1 MTTTKNAIRLIA
13 ITILIQVFVFAA
25 PHSSPARGKAY
36 IVGARDVLSITI
48 YAGGELQQEVDLTVS
63 AKGIINAPFVGA
75 IKAVGLTLPQLE
87 ERITRPLAKDY
98 FVSPEV
104 NIRVAGYHSLR
115 YFISGAVNEPGLYE
129 MTSRTTLMELI
140 AKAGGVLPDRG
151 NVAYILRGSTDE
163 VVEGKSIN
171 ELISRK
177 EPIKVDL
184 ESLLDRGDM
193 SANLSLVPGDVVY
206 LPLGKALNLA
216 KSKIYVGGK
225 IEKPGL
231 YDYQPGLTALSA
243 CILAGGFAKFSAPNR
258 TKIIRKENG
267 EQMVIEVDLNDVKEG
282 DAPDV
287 ELKPGDRIHVPESW
301 L

>member
-1 MTTTKNAIRLIA
+1 MTTKKNAILIIS
-13 ITILIQVFVFAA
+13 ITILIQAFTFIL
-25 PHSSPARGKAY
+25 PYSCQARDKAY
-36 IVGARDVLSITI
+36 IIGPRDVLSLTI
-48 YAGGELQQEVDLTVS
+48 YAGGEEQQAVDLTVS
-63 AKGIINAPFVGA
+63 AKGTINVPFVGA
-75 IKAVGLTLPQLE
+75 MKAAGLTIPQLE
-87 ERITRPLAKDY
+87 DRITRPLAKDY
-98 FVSPEV
+98 FVAPEV

-115 YFISGAVNEPGLYE
+115 YFISGAVKEPGLYE

-140 AKAGGVLPDRG
+140 AKAGGVFPDRG
-151 NVAYILRGSTDE
+151 NVAYILRGSTDK

>member
-1 MTTTKNAIRLIA
+1 MTKTTNTIRIIT
-13 ITILIQVFVFAA
+13 ITILIQLFIFLA

-36 IVGARDVLSITI
+36 IVGPRDVLSITI
-48 YAGGELQQEVDLTVS
+48 YAGGELQQEVELTVS
-63 AKGIINAPFVGA
+63 AKGVINAPFVGA
-75 IKAVGLTLPQLE
+75 IKAVGFTLPQLE
-87 ERITRPLAKDY
+87 DRITRPLAKDY

-115 YFISGAVNEPGLYE
+115 YFISGAVKEPGLYE

-151 NVAYILRGSTDE
+151 NVAYVLRGSAEE

-193 SANLSLVPGDVVY
+193 SANLRLVPGDVVY

-231 YDYQPGLTALSA
+231 YDYQPGLTALNA

-258 TKIIRKENG
+258 TKIFRKENG
-267 EQMVIEVDLNDVKEG
+267 EQMVIDIDLNDVKEG

-287 ELKPGDRIHVPESW
+287 ELKAGDRIHVPESW

>member
-87 ERITRPLAKDY
+87 KRITRPLAKDY

-151 NVAYILRGSTDE
+151 NVAYILRGSAEE
-163 VVEGKSIN
+163 VVDGKSIN

-193 SANLSLVPGDVVY
+193 SANLSLAPGDVVY

>member
-1 MTTTKNAIRLIA
+1 
-13 ITILIQVFVFAA
+13 
-25 PHSSPARGKAY
+25 
-36 IVGARDVLSITI
+36 
-48 YAGGELQQEVDLTVS
+48 
-63 AKGIINAPFVGA
+63 
-75 IKAVGLTLPQLE
+75 
-87 ERITRPLAKDY
+87 
-98 FVSPEV
+98 
-104 NIRVAGYHSLR
+104 
-115 YFISGAVNEPGLYE
+115 

-140 AKAGGVLPDRG
+140 AKAGGVVPDRG
-151 NVAYILRGSTDE
+151 NVAYILRGSAEE
-163 VVEGKSIN
+163 VVDGKSIN

-193 SANLSLVPGDVVY
+193 SANLPLVPGDVVY

-258 TKIIRKENG
+258 TKIFRKENG
-267 EQMVIEVDLNDVKEG
+267 EQTVIEVDLNDVKEG

>member
-1 MTTTKNAIRLIA
+1 MTAKKNIIRIIA
-13 ITILIQVFVFAA
+13 ATFLIQVFALTV
-25 PHSSPARGKAY
+25 PPQCPAQSKAY
-36 IVGARDVLSITI
+36 IIGPRDVLTLTI
-48 YAGGELQQEVDLTVS
+48 YAGGEKQQEVDLTVS
-63 AKGIINAPFVGA
+63 AKGTISVPFVGSL
-75 IKAVGLTLPQLE
+75 KATGLTLPQLE
-87 ERITRPLAKDY
+87 DSITRPLEKDY
-98 FVSPEV
+98 FVDPEV
-104 NIRVAGYHSLR
+104 NIRVAEYHSLQ
-115 YFISGAVNEPGLYE
+115 YFISGAVNQPGLYE

-140 AKAGGVLPDRG
+140 AKAGGVVPERG
-151 NVAYILRGSTDE
+151 NVAYILRGSTGE
-163 VVEGKSIN
+163 VVDGKTIK
-171 ELISRK
+171 EILSRK

-193 SANLSLVPGDVVY
+193 SANLLLNPGDVVY
-206 LPLGKALNLA
+206 LPLQKALNLA

-231 YDYQPGLTALSA
+231 YDYQPGITALSA

-267 EQMVIEVDLNDVKEG
+267 ERTVIEVDLNDVKEG